1 MERWTCINRWTDSE
15 DYNRLE
21 RYNIADFLEQLGK
34 KISDVAEDFGKKTED
49 TLEVQRIKSQ
59 IRSLD
64 RANERDYIEIGK
76 KIYEKF
82 KAGEVADLEYIA
94 LCESIEKREEEAVQC
109 QEEIRKI
116 QEV

>member
-1 MERWTCINRWTDSE
+1 MLRDIDLNE
-15 DYNRLE
+15 
-21 RYNIADFLEQLGK
+21 
-34 KISDVAEDFGKKTED
+34 ISDGRLYTANDMVKADCMGCQGCASCCQ
-49 TLEVQRIKSQ
+49 VQRIKSQ
-59 IRSLD
+59 IRFLD

>member
-1 MERWTCINRWTDSE
+1 M
-15 DYNRLE
+15 
-21 RYNIADFLEQLGK
+21 ADFFEQLGK

-109 QEEIRKI
+109 RRRYARFRRYSRCY
-116 QEV
+116 

>member
-1 MERWTCINRWTDSE
+1 M
-15 DYNRLE
+15 
-21 RYNIADFLEQLGK
+21 ADFFEQLGK

-82 KAGEVADLEYIA
+82 KAGDCPVRINRKERGRSSTVPGGDTQDSGGIADVIDGSRRTSRCA
-94 LCESIEKREEEAVQC
+94 GVRGHGH
-109 QEEIRKI
+109 
-116 QEV
+116 